1 MSHTRF
7 AFLLACVVALSACG
21 GDKSRAP
28 GAAGG
33 DTETLPAPAGSRGSV
48 TGMPDQP
55 GPGVIG
61 PPKPEDTVVLD
72 AEGNPVLPA
81 EGVFADPNAPVDPNA
96 SMDPNAPPSDA
107 TSIATE
113 PTLQDAVA
121 VIRDYYAA
129 INRRDFPQA
138 FALWSDGG
146 RASNKTLEQFTAGF
160 ADTTGVSVEIMAPGR
175 VDAAAGSRYVEVPVA
190 LTATHADGRQQRFV
204 GAYTLRRAVVDG
216 ATADQRA
223 WRIGTADLREVTP

>member
-1 MSHTRF
+1 MKMRLRS
-7 AFLLACVVALSACG
+7 ALLLACVVALSACG

-33 DTETLPAPAGSRGSV
+33 DTETLPAPEGSRGSV

-81 EGVFADPNAPVDPNA
+81 EGAIADPNAPVDPNA
-96 SMDPNAPPSDA
+96 PPIDA
-107 TSIATE
+107 STAIAATE
-113 PTLQDAVA
+113 PTPQDAVA

-129 INRRDFPQA
+129 INRRDFAQA

-146 RASNKTLEQFTAGF
+146 RASNQTLEQFTAGF
-160 ADTTGVSVEIMAPGR
+160 SDTTGVSVEIMAPGR

>member
-1 MSHTRF
+1 MTMPHYRSIL
-7 AFLLACVVALSACG
+7 LLACVVALSACG
-21 GDKSRAP
+21 GDKSRAS

-33 DTETLPAPAGSRGSV
+33 DTETLPAPEGSRGSV
-48 TGMPDQP
+48 TGMPDEP
-55 GPGVIG
+55 GPGQIG

-81 EGVFADPNAPVDPNA
+81 DATFADTTAPVDPNA
-96 SMDPNAPPSDA
+96 PPIDPATAPA
-107 TSIATE
+107 E
-113 PTLQDAVA
+113 PTPQDAVA

-129 INRRDFPQA
+129 INRRDFAQA

-146 RASNKTLEQFTAGF
+146 RSSNQTLEQFTAGF
-160 ADTTGVSVEIMAPGR
+160 ADTTGVSVEIMAPSR